1 MRNKTAALGADIA
14 IGVAGPLLVLVLWEA
29 LVRGLAV
36 PTYVLPAPSAIAAQ
50 VATDLP
56 LLLGGL
62 GVTLGEA
69 AAGYAIGALIALAL
83 ACLFVLAPVLERVL
97 LPVLVAL
104 NSVPVV
110 AFAPVA
116 LLWFGMG
123 PASKI
128 AMVTLAV
135 GFAVFVNA
143 HHGLRAVDENA
154 ANLLRSFGAGPLRQ
168 MVLLRVPAALPS
180 IMNGLRVAVVRSMII
195 AIVAEMIGAY
205 KGLGWTIFEATQQVD
220 FLRVWAAIAV
230 ASAASMAVY
239 GLVNWLDRRLV
250 FWR

>member
-1 MRNKTAALGADIA
+1 MRGAALAF
-14 IGVAGPLLVLVLWEA
+14 AGPLLFVALWELIVQA
-29 LVRGLAV
+29 FGV
-36 PTYVLPAPSAIAAQ
+36 PVYVLPAPSAIAMRTIADFPSLMDAASMT
-50 VATDLP
+50 VMEAT
-56 LLLGGL
+56 
-62 GVTLGEA
+62 
-69 AAGYAIGALIALAL
+69 AGYAIGTLIAMLLAM
-83 ACLFVLAPVLERVL
+83 AFVLYPVLERIA
-97 LPVLVAL
+97 LPALVAL

-116 LLWFGMG
+116 LLWFGTG

-143 HHGLRAVDENA
+143 HQGLRSVDESA

-168 MVLLRVPAALPS
+168 MALLRLPAALPA
-180 IMNGLRVAVVRSMII
+180 IMNGLRVAVVRSMIV
-195 AIVAEMIGAY
+195 AIVAEMLSAY
-205 KGLGWTIFEATQQVD
+205 KGLGWTIFEATQQID

-230 ASAASMAVY
+230 ASAASMIWYAI
-239 GLVNWLDRRLV
+239 VNWIDRRLV